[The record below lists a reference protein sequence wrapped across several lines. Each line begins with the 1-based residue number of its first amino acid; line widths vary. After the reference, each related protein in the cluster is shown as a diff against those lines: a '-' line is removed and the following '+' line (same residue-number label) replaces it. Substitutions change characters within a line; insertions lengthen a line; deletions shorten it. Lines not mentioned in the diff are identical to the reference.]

1 MKHWGVIVGLSI
13 IGALL
18 AWTCLASVIVVFAL
32 GVWADV
38 PWPAKAVA
46 WWPYAVIH
54 FPDPRVSARIA
65 WWCLVSGAIAAL
77 PLLLIGKLV
86 VDLTMR
92 RRSKLHGE
100 SAFASRAEIERNGV
114 FSIRGKRGL

>member
-1 MKHWGVIVGLSI
+1 MKRWGIIVGLSI
-13 IGALL
+13 AGALL
-18 AWTCLASVIVVFAL
+18 AWTFMASVIVVFAL

-38 PWPAKAVA
+38 PWPAKAVM

-54 FPDPRVSARIA
+54 FPDPQVNARIA

-77 PLLLIGKLV
+77 PLLLVGKLA

-100 SAFASRAEIERNGV
+100 SAFASRAEIERRGV
-114 FSIRGKRGL
+114 FQLRGKREL